1 MRYDEDYL
9 NDQFDK
15 LLAKIDS
22 HYAKLTNQIEFA
34 DDPIIDNA
42 RFIEL
47 MGISAKTAQSWRDKG
62 VVSYSKI
69 GSKLI
74 YRVSD
79 IRKMLDTYHV
89 KSTIDK

>member
-34 DDPIIDNA
+34 DDPIIDNP

-47 MGISAKTAQSWRDKG
+47 MGISTKLAQMWRDNG
-62 VVSYSKI
+62 IISYSQVNNKI
-69 GSKLI
+69 F
-74 YRVSD
+74 YRKSD
-79 IRKMLDTYHV
+79 VIELLNRHHV
-89 KSTIDK
+89 KSSIQ

>member
-22 HYAKLTNQIEFA
+22 HYAKLINQIEFA
-34 DDPIIDNA
+34 DDPIIDNR

-47 MGISAKTAQSWRDKG
+47 MGISAKTAQTWRDQNVLAYAKVQG
-62 VVSYSKI
+62 KI
-69 GSKLI
+69 F
-74 YRVSD
+74 YRKSD
-79 IRKMLDTYHV
+79 IIEMFNKYHV
-89 KSTIDK
+89 KSSKPE

>member
-34 DDPIIDNA
+34 DDPIIDNS

-47 MGISAKTAQSWRDKG
+47 MGISTKLAQMWRDNG
-62 VVSYSKI
+62 IISYSQVNNKI
-69 GSKLI
+69 F
-74 YRVSD
+74 YRKSD
-79 IRKMLDTYHV
+79 IIELLNRHHV
-89 KSTIDK
+89 KSSIQ

>member
-22 HYAKLTNQIEFA
+22 HYARFTNQIEFA
-34 DDPIIDNA
+34 DDPIIDNS

-47 MGISAKTAQSWRDKG
+47 MGISTKTAQSWRDQNLI
-62 VVSYSKI
+62 SYTKI
-69 GSKLI
+69 QGKI
-74 YRVSD
+74 FYRKSD
-79 IRKMLDTYHV
+79 IVDLMNRYHV
-89 KSTIDK
+89 KFSKPV

>member
-34 DDPIIDNA
+34 DDPIIDNS

-47 MGISAKTAQSWRDKG
+47 MGISTKLAQMWRDNRII
-62 VVSYSKI
+62 SYSQVNNKI
-69 GSKLI
+69 F
-74 YRVSD
+74 YRKSD
-79 IRKMLDTYHV
+79 IIELLNRHHV
-89 KSTIDK
+89 KSSIQ